1 MRNAGQP
8 TSMTEEVV
16 TGRESDAITVLLI
29 DESNEDIASIKQML
43 SGENI
48 TVKVATDVDMGLS
61 LMDRKVDLVIMD
73 LYLPY
78 SQGYDTFEVISD
90 NSIRIPMI
98 VLTRNQDKDLAQKAM
113 HHGAQDYLFKET
125 INGEV
130 LVRSIRYA
138 IERKKLVE
146 EQRGLKYGIIGSSA
160 DIEQFG
166 YVVAH
171 DLKLPSSVVIKHLQ
185 LLRSDHAVM
194 ALEKTT
200 GENISLALDGAARM
214 QEMIT
219 DLVEYSKVGMEGRS
233 FDPVKMEEVLAAV
246 LKRRGELI
254 DRANVTVTHDPL
266 PTILADRTQMTLLLN
281 KLLDNA
287 IRFRG
292 TRPMSVHISA
302 GEGPKEW
309 SFSVKDNGTGIP
321 VQFQDMVRGEFKGLF
336 IESATGDYPGAGI
349 DLIISKRIVER
360 HGGSL
365 WVDSEG
371 GKWSIYRFTIP
382 KAHP

>member
-1 MRNAGQP
+1 MIKEGVIGSEP
-8 TSMTEEVV
+8 EPV
-16 TGRESDAITVLLI
+16 TVLLI

-61 LMDRKVDLVIMD
+61 LMNEKIDLVILD

-78 SQGYDTFEVISD
+78 SQGYDTYEVISD
-90 NSIRIPMI
+90 YSTRIPMI

-125 INGEV
+125 INSEV
-130 LVRSIRYA
+130 LVRSIHYA

-146 EQRGLKYGIIGSSA
+146 EQRAIKYGIIGASA
-160 DIEQFG
+160 DVEQFG

-171 DLKLPSSVVIKHLQ
+171 DLKVPLSVVIKHLQ

-194 ALEKTT
+194 ALEKNT
-200 GENISLALDGAARM
+200 GENISLAFDGAARM

-219 DLVEYSKVGMEGRS
+219 DLVNYSKVGMEGRS
-233 FDPVKMEEVLAAV
+233 FDPVNMEEVLAAV
-246 LKRRGELI
+246 LKKREGSIEKSS
-254 DRANVTVTHDPL
+254 VTVTHDPL
-266 PTILADRTQMTLLLN
+266 PTILADRTQMNLLLN

-292 TRPMSVHISA
+292 TSPMSVHISA
-302 GEGPKEW
+302 GEGPTEW

-365 WVDSEG
+365 WVDSEE
-371 GKWSIYRFTIP
+371 GKWNLYHFTIP
-382 KAHP
+382 KERP

>member
-1 MRNAGQP
+1 
-8 TSMTEEVV
+8 MTEGVV
-16 TGRESDAITVLLI
+16 TGREPEAVTVLLI

-61 LMDRKVDLVIMD
+61 LMDKGIDLVIMD

-146 EQRGLKYGIIGSSA
+146 AQRAIKYGVIGASA

-171 DLKLPSSVVIKHLQ
+171 DLKQPLSVVIEHLQ
-185 LLRSDHAVM
+185 RLRSDHAVL
-194 ALEKTT
+194 ALEKNTR
-200 GENISLALDGAARM
+200 EDISFALDGAARM

-233 FDPVKMEEVLAAV
+233 FDPVNMEEVLAAV
-246 LKRRGELI
+246 LKKRGGLI
-254 DRANVTVTHDPL
+254 ERASVTVTHDPL
-266 PTILADRTQMTLLLN
+266 PVIIADRTEMELLLN

-287 IRFRG
+287 IKFRG
-292 TRPMSVHISA
+292 TTPMSVHISA
-302 GEGPKEW
+302 GEGAREW

-321 VQFQDMVRGEFKGLF
+321 VPFQDMVRGEFKGLF
-336 IESATGDYPGAGI
+336 IESATGEHPGAGI

-371 GKWSIYRFTIP
+371 GKWSIYHFTLP
-382 KAHP
+382 KEHP

>member
-1 MRNAGQP
+1 MRETGQTKP
-8 TSMTEEVV
+8 LIRTDV
-16 TGRESDAITVLLI
+16 TGREPGLITVLLI
-29 DESNEDIASIKQML
+29 DENAEDIASIKQML
-43 SGENI
+43 TGENI

-61 LMDRKVDLVIMD
+61 LMDKSIDLVILD

-78 SQGYDTFEVISD
+78 SQGYDTYEVISD
-90 NSIRIPMI
+90 NSIRIPMV

-130 LVRSIRYA
+130 LVRSIHYA

-146 EQRGLKYGIIGSSA
+146 EQRAIKNEVIGSSA

-171 DLKLPSSVVIKHLQ
+171 DLKIPLRAVIEHLQ
-185 LLRSDHAVM
+185 LLRPGQP
-194 ALEKTT
+194 EKQLDKTIE
-200 GENISLALDGAARM
+200 ENISLALDGAARM

-219 DLVEYSKVGMEGRS
+219 DLTEYSKVGMEGRS
-233 FDPVKMEEVLAAV
+233 FEPVNMEEVLAAV
-246 LKRRGELI
+246 LKKRGALI
-254 DRANVTVTHDPL
+254 DRAHVVVTHDPL
-266 PTILADRTQMTLLLN
+266 PIILADRTQMELLLN

-292 TRPMSVHISA
+292 ARPMTVHISA
-302 GEGPKEW
+302 GQGPKEW
-309 SFSVKDNGTGIP
+309 SFSIKDNGIGIP
-321 VQFQDMVRGEFKGLF
+321 VPFQDMARGEFKGLF

-371 GKWSIYRFTIP
+371 GKWSMYRFTIP
-382 KAHP
+382 KEHP